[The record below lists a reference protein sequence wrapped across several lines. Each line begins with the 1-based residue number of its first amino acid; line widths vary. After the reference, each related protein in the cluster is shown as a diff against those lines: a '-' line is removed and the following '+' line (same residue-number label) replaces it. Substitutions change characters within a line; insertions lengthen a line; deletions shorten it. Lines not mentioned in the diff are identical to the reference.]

1 MFKKLIQTG
10 LLVFVLTT
18 IMAFGFPEP
27 AIEMPADSVVP
38 IDHCRIENNAFQHGE
53 EIVYKVY
60 YNWNFVWLAAG
71 EVVMRVQEKGNQY
84 HISAHGRTYKSYEWF
99 YKVRDKYDTYID
111 KETLL
116 PNVSI
121 RDVAEGKYRLY
132 DEITFD
138 KRRNIA
144 TSKRGKSKETA
155 EVKEYPIESCMHDL
169 LSIIY
174 YARNLNF
181 DNLNAGDQVPVKIFI
196 DKETW
201 PLKVVYKGKD
211 DNKKIKGEGRY
222 ETILFSP
229 EVIVGDIFKEGTE
242 MNVWV
247 SDDKNKIPLLIE
259 SPVSVGSVKAVF
271 KEYRGLRHEMN
282 AEAEK

>member
-1 MFKKLIQTG
+1 MIKIFMKFGALTI
-10 LLVFVLTT
+10 VLST
-18 IMAFGFPEP
+18 IMAFSFPTHISEAP
-27 AIEMPADSVVP
+27 RDTIVP
-38 IDHCRIENNAFQHGE
+38 VDHCSIENQAFQDGE
-53 EIVYKVY
+53 EIVYKMY
-60 YNWNFVWLAAG
+60 YNWNFVWLSAG
-71 EVVMRVQEKGNQY
+71 EVVLRVKEVGDQF
-84 HISAHGRTYKSYEWF
+84 HFSAYGTTYKSYEWF
-99 YKVRDKYDTYID
+99 YKVRDRYETHVD

-121 RDVAEGKYRLY
+121 RDIEEGKYRLY
-132 DEITFD
+132 DKITFD
-138 KRRNIA
+138 KKRNIA
-144 TSKRGKSKETA
+144 TSLRGKSKETA
-155 EVKEYPIESCMHDL
+155 KVTEYPIESCMHDL

-181 DNLNAGDQVPVKIFI
+181 DDLEEGAQVPVKIFI

-201 PLKVVYKGKD
+201 PLKVRYKGRD
-211 DNKKIKGEGRY
+211 DNKKIRGEGRY

-247 SDDKNKIPLLIE
+247 SDDQNKIPLLIE

-271 KEYRGLRHEMN
+271 KEYRGLRHEMG
-282 AEAEK
+282 AKVKK